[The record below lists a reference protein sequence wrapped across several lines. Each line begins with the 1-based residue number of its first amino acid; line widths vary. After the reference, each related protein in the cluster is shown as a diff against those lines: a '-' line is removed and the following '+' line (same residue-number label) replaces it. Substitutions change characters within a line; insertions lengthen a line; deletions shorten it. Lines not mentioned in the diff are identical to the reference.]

1 MSKTEALRKHAKKR
15 LAQRLGMT
23 VNRHDLRAM
32 VGLIQSNK
40 AIFLER
46 QSNRVTLWELE
57 YGGEKFVAAYDK
69 NRKVIIT
76 ALTLEM
82 FYGHGPQPRGD
93 DEQAPAG
100 EAPPQGIGPQGEE
113 AGQAPV

>member
-1 MSKTEALRKHAKKR
+1 MSKTETLRKHAKKR

-76 ALTLEM
+76 ALTLDM
-82 FYGHGPQPRGD
+82 YYGPQPRGD
-93 DEQAPAG
+93 DEQEAAG
-100 EAPPQGIGPQGEE
+100 EAPPQGASPQGE
-113 AGQAPV
+113 APGQAPA